1 MTHSTGPS
9 GAESD
14 EALRR
19 QLRESEERFRTLVEL
34 TPEPVLVHRLG
45 HILYVNPAAVRA
57 FGAQSAEQLARKRT
71 SELIHPDFLAQ
82 QTQRMRHIVAQQ
94 PIEPMVESR
103 FLRLDGSAFD
113 VEVQG
118 TSIIY
123 DGEPAIHVSLRDIS
137 QRKHAQRQLQLVAS
151 FFTHS
156 REGIGILDAGF
167 RFIEVNDAFLRMAG
181 YGRSEVLGQN
191 LSDVM
196 ATGEGQGLLPTMGQ
210 ALERE
215 GFWSGESQSQRRG
228 DDVFAAMLSVCAVPD
243 GTGPGRNYMVL
254 VADITAI
261 KEHQRQLERTR
272 ILRDMH
278 DGVGSHI
285 SAAIRQLQSGPVNH
299 DEVLLTLR
307 DSLDQLKLSIDALNL
322 PPGDVSALL
331 ANLRYRLEPRFNAM
345 GLTLEWA
352 VSPLPV
358 LPSLGASAMRQ
369 LQFIFFAALSNVM
382 QHAEASVLRMEA
394 LALPAA
400 AGADGPAIRIR
411 LCDNGRGFDPSGVVR
426 KGLASMEG
434 RAQAIAA
441 QLSVRSQPGA
451 TEVEIVLR

>member
-14 EALRR
+14 QTLRR

-34 TPEPVLVHRLG
+34 TPEPVLVHRMG

-57 FGAQSAEQLARKRT
+57 FGAESAEQLARKRT

-82 QTQRMRHIVAQQ
+82 QTQRMHHIAAHR
-94 PIEPMVESR
+94 PIQPMVESR

-118 TSIIY
+118 TSIVY

-137 QRKHAQRQLQLVAS
+137 QRKQAQRQLQLVAS

-156 REGIGILDAGF
+156 REGIGILDDGF

-181 YGRSEVLGQN
+181 YGRDEVLGQN
-191 LSDVM
+191 LSSVL
-196 ATGEGQGLLPTMGQ
+196 ALGEGSGLLPAMDR
-210 ALERE
+210 ALESE
-215 GFWSGESQSQRRG
+215 GFWSGESLSQRQG
-228 DDVFAAMLSVCAVPD
+228 GGVFSAMLSVCAVPD
-243 GTGPGRNYMVL
+243 GAGRGRNYMVL

-285 SAAIRQLQSGPVNH
+285 SAAIRQLQSPTVNH
-299 DEVLLTLR
+299 DAVLLTLR

-331 ANLRYRLEPRFNAM
+331 ANLRYRLEARFNAM
-345 GLTLEWA
+345 GMTLEWA

-382 QHAEASVLRMEA
+382 QHAEASLLRMEA
-394 LALPAA
+394 TPMPAQ
-400 AGADGPAIRIR
+400 AGSDSPTIRIR
-411 LCDNGRGFDPSGVVR
+411 VCDNGRGFDPSSVRR
-426 KGLASMEG
+426 KGLVSMEG
-434 RAQAIAA
+434 RAQAIGA
-441 QLSVRSQPGA
+441 QLAVHSQPGS
-451 TEVEIVLR
+451 TVVEILLR